1 MIMHA
6 YYFREAARSF
16 RQHRYL
22 ATTAIVVL
30 TAALALTGV
39 FLLLTHNA
47 QVALGMMGDRREM
60 IVYLRDELSEAERDA
75 LMGRLRDLY
84 GSVSY
89 VSKEQAWEQMRQQV
103 GDPSLLDA
111 VEDNPLPASLR
122 IKLKPAL
129 LAPDSMEAAARQVS
143 QFPEVEDVR
152 YGAEWVRRLDE
163 FGASLKLATLGIGLI
178 VAIALVF
185 VLYNTIRLT
194 VLARRQQV
202 EVMSRLGATDR
213 FIAWPFVLEA
223 MLEAGLAAVLA
234 LAAVF
239 GMQQALA
246 ARLIG
251 LVFLPPVWALA
262 FVGVAVA
269 LAWIAAWMALARVLR
284 NVGP

>member
-1 MIMHA
+1 MHV

-16 RQHRYL
+16 RHHRYL

-47 QVALGMMGDRREM
+47 QVALGLMGDRREL
-60 IVYLRDELSEAERDA
+60 IVYLRDELDEAERDA

-89 VSKEQAWEQMRQQV
+89 VSKEEAWEQMRQQV

-122 IKLKPAL
+122 IKLKAAL
-129 LAPDSMEAAARQVS
+129 LAPDSMEAAARQVA

-163 FGASLKLATLGIGLI
+163 LNASLRMGTLGIGLI
-178 VAIALVF
+178 VAIAVVF

-194 VLARRQQV
+194 VLARRHQV

-223 MLEAGLAAVLA
+223 MLEAGLSAVLA
-234 LAAVF
+234 LVGVF
-239 GMQQALA
+239 AMQQALA
-246 ARLIG
+246 PRLIG

-269 LAWIAAWMALARVLR
+269 LAWFAAWLALARVLR
-284 NVGP
+284 TVGP

>member
-1 MIMHA
+1 VHA

-16 RQHRYL
+16 RHHRYL
-22 ATTAIVVL
+22 ATTAMVVL

-60 IVYLRDELSEAERDA
+60 IVYLRDDLSIRERDA

-84 GSVSY
+84 GAVVY
-89 VSKEQAWEQMRQQV
+89 VSKEAAWEQMRQQV

-111 VEDNPLPASLR
+111 VQDNPLPASLR

-129 LAPDSMEAAARQVS
+129 LAPDSMEAAARQVA

-163 FGASLKLATLGIGLI
+163 FGAGLRLGTLAIGLI
-178 VAIALVF
+178 VAISVVF

-194 VLARRQQV
+194 VLARRHQV

-223 MLEAGLAAVLA
+223 MFEAGLAAVLA

-239 GMQQALA
+239 GLQQALA
-246 ARLIG
+246 SRLIG
-251 LVFLPPVWALA
+251 VVFLPPVWALA
-262 FVGVAVA
+262 FVGAAIA
-269 LAWIAAWMALARVLR
+269 LAWFAAWMALSRVLR
-284 NVGP
+284 GVGP